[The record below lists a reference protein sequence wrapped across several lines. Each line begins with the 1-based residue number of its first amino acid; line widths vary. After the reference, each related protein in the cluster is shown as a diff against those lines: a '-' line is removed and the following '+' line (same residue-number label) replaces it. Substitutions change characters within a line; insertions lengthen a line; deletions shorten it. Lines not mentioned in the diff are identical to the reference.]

1 MKFPYTLSKSRQL
14 LLSKEDQLLYEY
26 EHSPFYPYEEKV
38 LYVNAYRQRKE
49 HYMTLINEDEE
60 FAPLPEAE
68 KLQLARDLVK
78 YEADTILNEMEEIMY
93 PIISDVVSYEDY
105 KKLKEDIRVMISDTV
120 DTESVF
126 TLNEGGTP
134 GHDITFWLPN
144 MKFGWLGK
152 LASGILTLGAAG
164 LVGLFMAGKDRAA
177 AKKLEKYMNKLVETI
192 DTGVNKKKSFWSF
205 FGRGKNKGDQS
216 MPCFRYAQEYAE
228 RTIAKDT
235 LVIGKAAGL
244 LGGDGMEDAI
254 AGKMSGGINQFITK
268 VAEPLNTF
276 LAPSQI

>member
-60 FAPLPEAE
+60 FAPLPESE
-68 KLQLARDLVK
+68 KIQLARDLVK
-78 YEADTILNEMEEIMY
+78 YEADTVLDEMDEIMY
-93 PIISDVVSYEDY
+93 PLISDTVSLDEY
-105 KKLKEDIRVMISDTV
+105 KNLKEDIRVMISNTV

-126 TLNEGGTP
+126 ALNEGGTP
-134 GHDITFWLPN
+134 GHDITYWMPN

-152 LASGILTLGAAG
+152 MATGILTLGAAG
-164 LVGLFMAGKDRAA
+164 LVGLFMAGKDKMA
-177 AKKLEKYMNKLVETI
+177 AKKLEKYMNKLVETV

-205 FGRGKNKGDQS
+205 FGGGKNKGDQS
-216 MPCFRYAQEYAE
+216 MPCFRYAQETAE
-228 RTIAKDT
+228 RTIAKDV
-235 LVIGKAAGL
+235 LLMGKASGL
-244 LGGDGMEDAI
+244 LGGNGMNDAI
-254 AGKMSGGINQFITK
+254 AGKTTGGLNQFVTK
-268 VAEPLNTF
+268 VVKPLNAF
-276 LAPSQI
+276 LLEA